1 MAREDRDSQYGGG
14 GGSYSSADNR
24 SNRGQS
30 FGGNDNRSD
39 RGQSFGGN
47 DNRPSDRI
55 VDIATNRLDPSRFTN
70 IVEASTQYDPFE
82 RFRNQQMGDIP
93 AYGITGLMANL
104 LKQPL
109 QKGMTYNRNFFVDN
123 VLPSGR
129 FTTEDFA
136 SMPFSQQQD
145 LYRQYLQGRSSGE
158 IDAYGNQIFRSDRE
172 NPLVNL
178 YKEQMLAMPQTQE
191 TQGNLQ
197 GGVAELY
204 NQYLQNLGYTL

>member
-24 SNRGQS
+24 S
-30 FGGNDNRSD
+30 D

-47 DNRPSDRI
+47 DTRPSDRI
-55 VDIATNRLDPSRFTN
+55 VDIATNRLNPSRFTN

-93 AYGITGLMANL
+93 AFGVTGIMANL
-104 LKQPL
+104 LKEPL

-145 LYRQYLQGRSSGE
+145 LYGQYLQGRSSGE

-178 YKEQMLAMPQTQE
+178 YKAQMLAMPQ

-197 GGVAELY
+197 GGVAQLY

>member
-14 GGSYSSADNR
+14 GGSYSSA
-24 SNRGQS
+24 
-30 FGGNDNRSD
+30 DNRSD

-158 IDAYGNQIFRSDRE
+158 IDAYGNQIFRSERKSFSKFIQRA
-172 NPLVNL
+172 NACYATNSRNSR
-178 YKEQMLAMPQTQE
+178 KFTRWCC
-191 TQGNLQ
+191 
-197 GGVAELY
+197 
-204 NQYLQNLGYTL
+204 